1 MKVIVFSAE
10 NCQKC
15 EMLKMACPD
24 ADCYTINP
32 DNQQAVLN
40 FARIANIKSLPFLV
54 VVGET
59 DDLEKVLKLGESNG
73 SKID

>member
-32 DNQQAVLN
+32 DNQLTILN
-40 FARIANIKSLPFLV
+40 FAKMANIKSLPFLIV
-54 VVGET
+54 TGET
-59 DDLEKVLKLGESNG
+59 NELEKVLKLGENHEGSSN
-73 SKID
+73 

>member
-1 MKVIVFSAE
+1 MKVKVFSAE

-24 ADCYTINP
+24 ADCYTINA

-40 FARIANIKSLPFLV
+40 FARMANIKSLPFLV

-59 DDLEKVLKLGESNG
+59 DELEKVLKLGEPNG
-73 SKID
+73 SKIN